1 MVIQSLIRNF
11 FIGIMPIYL
20 TGTKLLQRNLFKVD
34 SKLFFTTS
42 FIFFYNILFHF
53 PSLFKVFMYH
63 QRISVQ
69 IFILCWVLTVAVTPV
84 LLNNIWSGFLL
95 RISMSWLYLGTQNIW
110 PMLEVYFF
118 NLIMVV
124 ISKLIVFKIFI
135 SFFFLLFR
143 SSMGR
148 YYSNSLRY
156 GK

>member
-95 RISMSWLYLGTQNIW
+95 RISMSWLYLGTHNIW